1 MESREGGGGRKNK
14 QKEDFYLG
22 IVLRRKRKDS
32 RSRAIATKAVQ
43 VCTSLLLEFLPIFDF
58 SVCSIPEY
66 LIVLLSFVWT
76 KRATICFVEIGYL
89 PVSFVLILDV
99 INVFGSIYLCAYSH

>member
-1 MESREGGGGRKNK
+1 MEQHILESRERGGGRKNK
-14 QKEDFYLG
+14 QKEDFFIWELSSEG
-22 IVLRRKRKDS
+22 RGKIAK
-32 RSRAIATKAVQ
+32 SRAIATKAVQ

-66 LIVLLSFVWT
+66 SIVLLIFVWT

-89 PVSFVLILDV
+89 PVCLVLILDV
-99 INVFGSIYLCAYSH
+99 INVFGSI